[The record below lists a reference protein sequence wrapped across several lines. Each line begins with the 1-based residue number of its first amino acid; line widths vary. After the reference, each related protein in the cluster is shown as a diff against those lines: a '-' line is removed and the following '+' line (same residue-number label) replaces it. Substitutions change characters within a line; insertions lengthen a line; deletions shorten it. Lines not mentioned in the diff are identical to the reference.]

1 MRIEEIVSA
10 EQRSVEL
17 KKKAAKRVELA
28 AKRAAINLR
37 IRKSQQQLQKI
48 SNNDF

>member
-1 MRIEEIVSA
+1 MRIEEVIIDA
-10 EQRSVEL
+10 EQRSVDL

-37 IRKSQQQLQKI
+37 IRKSQQQLQKL
-48 SNNDF
+48 NNS